1 LQSVNE
7 ELATVNAELQAKV
20 TDLSRVN
27 NDMNNLLAGTG
38 IATVFVD
45 HRLCILRF
53 TPAASTII
61 NLIPGDVGRP
71 VGHIASNLV
80 GYTTL
85 VKDVQTVLDTLEPK
99 QTEVRTVAGNSYTL
113 RVKPYRTLEN
123 AIEGAVISFSDI
135 TEHIRMEETLRA
147 EVAELLRLAVV
158 ARDVHDAIAVQDLD
172 GRILTWSPGAVRMY
186 GWTESEALQMNARDR
201 IPDGGSEDPMTMQPH
216 LSEGKG
222 HQRGQDPGRFDPRH
236 RFDERGWSAI
246 RDRNDGTRDPRKTGI
261 IAPHENT
268 RRTHAPHRYR
278 TAASRGSGRVIEQ
291 PGIADPRSHG
301 SAVV

>member
-1 LQSVNE
+1 MRNWKRPKEELQSVNE

-222 HQRGQDPGRFDPRH
+222 LEPFR
-236 RFDERGWSAI
+236 
-246 RDRNDGTRDPRKTGI
+246 
-261 IAPHENT
+261 T
-268 RRTHAPHRYR
+268 RRITKEGKILDVSILATALTNEAGQLYAIATTERAIHAKQ
-278 TAASRGSGRVIEQ
+278 E
-291 PGIADPRSHG
+291 
-301 SAVV
+301 